1 MGSPTPSITGATIAQ
16 LENIQDPEVTD
27 MEGQQP
33 FWKLIIEHRRPF
45 LYALLANSGAL
56 LFGYDVLM
64 QGAITALPA
73 FSMYYG
79 SYFGETLILPA
90 MWQGLWSAMN
100 SLGIMVGAST
110 NGFFQDKFGRRP
122 MYFVGGVIAAIGGA
136 LEYASPELGSLEA
149 RRGVLLAAKIILGIG
164 MGILMS
170 TCQTYVSEISS
181 PRLRTILLGL
191 FPLLVIVG
199 QIMSVSVVFGQVM
212 NFTKMAI
219 KIPFGSQ
226 WAFSGL
232 AIIAA
237 FIVPESPSWLI
248 HKNKIATAEKSLKRL
263 HGPKSDV
270 ARLIQDIQRAIE
282 QERSTSLEFGTVQ
295 YSDCFKG
302 SDLRRT
308 RIVALVNSLQQF
320 MGVSLI
326 ANSTYFFIMTGMSST
341 KALTINQISLGLS
354 IFVTLLGW
362 IVLAKVGRR
371 TAILSGFVAAA
382 ILFLTMGI
390 AGCFNETT
398 AARNADYESPN
409 SYICVSLILTGF
421 AGGLSVST
429 AYPIVAAEVPSVRLR
444 AKTLGIGF
452 FINAFVSWVF
462 NFCVPYIY
470 NVDKGN
476 LGGKTGFVFCGTCIV
491 GLVLSWFE
499 IPETADV
506 TYARLNYLFQIGAKT
521 REFGKPGALEQN
533 ALVNMSK

>member
-1 MGSPTPSITGATIAQ
+1 MGSPTPSFTGAKPNVAQ
-16 LENIQDPEVTD
+16 LETIQDLEVTVT
-27 MEGQQP
+27 ERSQP
-33 FWKLIIEHRRPF
+33 FWKLILEHRRAF
-45 LYALLANSGAL
+45 MYALFANSGAL

-73 FSMYYG
+73 FTMYYG
-79 SYFGETLILPA
+79 SYFGEALILPA

-100 SLGIMVGAST
+100 SLGIMIGASS
-110 NGFFQDKFGRRP
+110 NGFLQDKFGRRP
-122 MYFVGGVIAAIGGA
+122 MFFVGGVIAAIGGA
-136 LEYASPELGSLEA
+136 LEFASPELGSLEA
-149 RRGVLLAAKIILGIG
+149 RRGALLAAKIILGIG

-181 PRLRTILLGL
+181 PRLRTILLGI
-191 FPLLVIVG
+191 FPLFVIVG
-199 QIMSVSVVFGQVM
+199 QIMSVSVIFGQVM
-212 NFTKMAI
+212 NFTEMAI

-232 AIIAA
+232 AIITA

-248 HKNKIATAEKSLKRL
+248 HKNNLAAAENSLKRL
-263 HGPKSDV
+263 HGSRSDV
-270 ARLIQDIQRAIE
+270 AGFIQDIQRTIE
-282 QERSTSLEFGTVQ
+282 QERSTSIEFGTVQ

-308 RIVALVNSLQQF
+308 RIVALINSLQQF

-326 ANSTYFFIMTGMSST
+326 ANSTYFFIMAGMSST
-341 KALTINQISLGLS
+341 KALAINQISLGLS
-354 IFVTLLGW
+354 ILVTLLGW

-371 TAILSGFVAAA
+371 TAIMSGFVAAA

-390 AGCFNETT
+390 AGCFHKTT
-398 AARNADYESPN
+398 IATN
-409 SYICVSLILTGF
+409 YIGVSLILTGF
-421 AGGLSVST
+421 VGGLSVST

-452 FINAFVSWVF
+452 FINAFVSWIF

-470 NVDKGN
+470 NVDEGN

-499 IPETADV
+499 IPETKDV
-506 TYARLNYLFQIGAKT
+506 TYVRLNYLFRIGAKT
-521 REFGKPGALEQN
+521 REFGKTNESGNN
-533 ALVNMSK
+533 ATAEPAK